1 MTQRHQ
7 HDRPDRLLD
16 VDHALVSAL
25 ENVEDAVRIY
35 LESLSEIDLRALRDA
50 LAQLDDLTAA
60 SDQWAQS
67 MGSLGA
73 WGYVSKEVAVGQ
85 TSTTPVI
92 DHEDSS
98 LFQAQ
103 VNLVQ
108 AAKAL
113 LQQPGSGSVEDLRAA
128 WEDLT
133 TTT

>member
-1 MTQRHQ
+1 VTQRHQ
-7 HDRPDRLLD
+7 HDRPDEVLD
-16 VDHALVSAL
+16 VDHGLVSAL
-25 ENVEDAVRIY
+25 ENVEHAVRIY
-35 LESLSEIDLRALRDA
+35 LETLSEIDLRELRYA

-73 WGYVSKEVAVGQ
+73 WGYVSKEVAIGQ
-85 TSTTPVI
+85 TSTTPMI
-92 DHEDSS
+92 DHEGSS

-113 LQQPGSGSVEDLRAA
+113 LQRPGSGSLEALRAA
-128 WEDLT
+128 WKDLT